1 MMRTTR
7 LWIILMAVL
16 LSACV
21 PLDPNDQYIQ
31 GTWQAAGDLG
41 EGHSWYLKWTFK
53 NGTFSVEGYPP
64 LTQTGNY
71 RVKSSVGSTLTVE
84 LTNQK
89 GDWPT
94 DDKTMVILIDKGTN
108 TLTIDNTGPFSKS
121 D

>member
-1 MMRTTR
+1 MKTSLR
-7 LWIILMAVL
+7 LILVVL
-16 LSACV
+16 FLAACI
-21 PLDPNDQYIQ
+21 PLDPNDQTIQ
-31 GTWQAAGDLG
+31 GSWQAAGDQG

-71 RVKSSVGSTLTVE
+71 RVKSSIGSSLTLE

-94 DDKTMVILIDKGTN
+94 DDREIIILIDKTNN
-108 TLTIDNTGPFSKS
+108 TLTIDNLGPFSKS